1 MKISAAMIGND
12 STMSAKLV
20 PTSEKCD
27 GAERREQTRGRQAGG
42 IGGAAKQSARE
53 AVERHQVKAVNRPR
67 DQSGPERRHRLTQNV
82 DRIVDQRIEIGLKTG
97 GYDIDI
103 IAMMDR
109 GPDII
114 NVIVAPVPVDILANG
129 IRIDRAGQ
137 HAADDD
143 GERHGRNVATCDG
156 RCRFGPTHWLNPEM
170 A

>member
-53 AVERHQVKAVNRPR
+53 AVDRHQVKAVNRPR

-82 DRIVDQRIEIGLKTG
+82 DRIVDQRIEIGLKTRG
-97 GYDIDI
+97 DEIGIM
-103 IAMMDR
+103 AMKGQR
-109 GPDII
+109 PD
-114 NVIVAPVPVDILANG
+114 NTNL
-129 IRIDRAGQ
+129 
-137 HAADDD
+137 
-143 GERHGRNVATCDG
+143 
-156 RCRFGPTHWLNPEM
+156 
-170 A
+170 